1 MSWRDAKPLLENMNG
16 PEAPASWQGGM
27 PIKYRL
33 TGVRV
38 RVKVDMDNSVKPN
51 YVVEARIRGSEYPD
65 EWIILGNHRD
75 AWEFGAVDPSSG
87 TASMLD
93 LTHALGALKKR
104 GIRPRRT
111 LVFCSWDGEEV
122 GLTGSTEWGEHFA
135 DELKKK
141 AVAYLN
147 VDSSASGPSF
157 SPDAV
162 ASLAPLIVEV
172 SRDLGSPSGR
182 TLYVDLRARIAA
194 ERASLKQIGPVADSM
209 LVDTKIGSGSDHTV
223 FLNHLGIPTIGL
235 TFEGPYGVYHSIYDN
250 FYWMNRFGDP
260 GYRYHVLCSK
270 VWGLIAL
277 RLSNAEVLPFDFAS
291 YAEGIRGFI
300 ADFARIAGVT
310 DNLKLGSLLDQTSE
324 FERAGHSLNQ
334 SVARRLAS
342 GSLSAEVAR
351 QVNER
356 IREVE
361 RRWLDPSGLPGREWF
376 KHILYAARFTYAH
389 LELPGLTEAAE
400 RGDWTA
406 AQAQLKIL
414 EDAIKDNSVAVEKTA
429 SNLR

>member
-1 MSWRDAKPLLENMNG
+1 
-16 PEAPASWQGGM
+16 
-27 PIKYRL
+27 
-33 TGVRV
+33 
-38 RVKVDMDNSVKPN
+38 
-51 YVVEARIRGSEYPD
+51 
-65 EWIILGNHRD
+65 
-75 AWEFGAVDPSSG
+75 
-87 TASMLD
+87 MLD
-93 LTHALGALKKR
+93 LTAALGSLKKR

-111 LVFCSWDGEEV
+111 LVICSWDGEEV

-147 VDSSASGPSF
+147 VDSSASGPHF

-172 SRDLGSPSGR
+172 SRDLKSPSGR
-182 TLYVDLRARIAA
+182 ALYFDLRAHIAA
-194 ERASLKQIGPVADSM
+194 ERASLKQSEPVSDSL

-223 FLNHLGIPTIGL
+223 FLNHLGIPTVGL

-270 VWGLIAL
+270 VWGLLAL
-277 RLSNAEVLPFDFAS
+277 RLANAEVLPFDFAS
-291 YAEGIRGFI
+291 YAAGIRGFI
-300 ADFARIAGVT
+300 ADLVRIDGVSA
-310 DNLKLGSLLDQTSE
+310 NLEVRSLLEQTAA
-324 FERAGHSLNQ
+324 FERAGQALNQ
-334 SVARRLAS
+334 SVARQLDL
-342 GSLSAEVAR
+342 GPPTAEIAR
-351 QVNER
+351 QVNQQ

-400 RGDWTA
+400 RGDWA
-406 AQAQLKIL
+406 AARVQLKIL
-414 EDAIKDNSVAVEKTA
+414 EDAIRSNAAAVEKTA
-429 SNLR
+429 SSLRTN